1 MYKNHTTRKEPLD
14 GGSSDRNQLIVLVL
28 WLAGGLGFEPRLAE
42 SESAVLPLDDPPSAG
57 LDRRG
62 IGAPSDTITR
72 YHTGAPLCRVPGA
85 TFRQPSARLC
95 RPVWSTGRIG
105 GARGL
110 GRRGRDLAAQSRDL
124 FVRRRCR
131 GAGLRPDHLN
141 DIASRLVIFSGV
153 PVDPGID
160 RVVQCNGQ
168 ERRRVLTARAARL
181 TGRALRT
188 RRPAGG
194 SPQPI

>member
-1 MYKNHTTRKEPLD
+1 M
-14 GGSSDRNQLIVLVL
+14 V
-28 WLAGGLGFEPRLAE
+28 AGGLGFEPRLAE

-131 GAGLRPDHLN
+131 SAGLRPDHLG
-141 DIASRLVIFSGV
+141 DIASRSVIFSGV

-181 TGRALRT
+181 TGLALRT